1 MSAPAFDVQV
11 INTDDYP
18 LIITVDKNSV
28 AQVHGHIPAA
38 TVAEILRHL
47 AAHFEQ
53 QATTN

>member
-1 MSAPAFDVQV
+1 MTDFDVQV
-11 INTDDYP
+11 LNTADFP
-18 LIITVDKNSV
+18 LIVTVDKNSV

-47 AAHFEQ
+47 ADHFDQ